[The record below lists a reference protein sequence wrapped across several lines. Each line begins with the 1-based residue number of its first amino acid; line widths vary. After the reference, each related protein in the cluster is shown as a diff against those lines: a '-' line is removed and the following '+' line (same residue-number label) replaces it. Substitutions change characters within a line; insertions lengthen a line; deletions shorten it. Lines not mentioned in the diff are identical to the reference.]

1 MSGKPSIY
9 KGLRKWGYFLFE
21 KDMLYFDMRNEEIRT
36 GEKMGQ
42 FTIYREDVPGVT
54 LLSNSFIDNYM
65 KDANDAQLKIYLYL
79 LRRLG
84 SGQATSVSEIADF
97 FNHTEREVLRSLKYW
112 EKLKLLAI
120 EYDESK
126 NVSGIRFLKGT
137 DEPVTVAAP
146 AVASAPVVAAAP
158 AVVSATAITE
168 KAEEAP
174 AEKADPYKKPS
185 YSADQLSAF
194 KNKENIRQLFFIAES
209 YMGRQLSVSDMKSI
223 LYLSDCLHFSDDLI
237 DYLLQYCVDR
247 GKKDFKYIEAV
258 ALNWA
263 QSGVTT
269 PKQAEKF
276 AAKYD
281 KSVYTIMKELGKN
294 NTPTKKELE
303 YIIRWTKEYGFSQ
316 DIIAI
321 ACERTVLATDSHRF
335 EYAEG
340 ILSNWKKEDVHHKS
354 DIQRIDAQY
363 QKSRQSRSTSSAASS
378 SQVSSNRFNQFA
390 QRSYEFDTLEARL
403 LGNK

>member
-1 MSGKPSIY
+1 
-9 KGLRKWGYFLFE
+9 
-21 KDMLYFDMRNEEIRT
+21 MRNEEIRT

-137 DEPVTVAAP
+137 DEPVT
-146 AVASAPVVAAAP
+146 
-158 AVVSATAITE
+158 E
-168 KAEEAP
+168 KTEEAP
-174 AEKADPYKKPS
+174 AEKTDPYKKPS

-223 LYLSDCLHFSDDLI
+223 LYLSDCLRFSDDLI

-281 KSVYTIMKELGKN
+281 KSVYAIMKELGKN

-340 ILSNWKKEDVHHKS
+340 ILSNWKKEDVHHKA

-378 SQVSSNRFNQFA
+378 SQTSSNRFNQFA
-390 QRSYEFDTLEARL
+390 QRSYDYDELEARL
-403 LGNK
+403 LSSK

>member
-42 FTIYREDVPGVT
+42 FTIYRKDVPGVT

-84 SGQATSVSEIADF
+84 SGQAASVSEIADF

-146 AVASAPVVAAAP
+146 AVAAAT

-168 KAEEAP
+168 KAEETP
-174 AEKADPYKKPS
+174 AEKTDPYKKPS

-363 QKSRQSRSTSSAASS
+363 QKSRQSRSSSSAASS
-378 SQVSSNRFNQFA
+378 SQVSSNRFNQFP
-390 QRSYEFDTLEARL
+390 QRDYDYDALEAML
-403 LGNK
+403 LNSK

>member
-84 SGQATSVSEIADF
+84 SGQAASVSEIADF

-146 AVASAPVVAAAP
+146 AVAAATV
-158 AVVSATAITE
+158 VVSATAITE
-168 KAEEAP
+168 KQ
-174 AEKADPYKKPS
+174 KKRLLKRPTLTRS
-185 YSADQLSAF
+185 RPTPQTSFLRL
-194 KNKENIRQLFFIAES
+194 KIKKT
-209 YMGRQLSVSDMKSI
+209 SVSS
-223 LYLSDCLHFSDDLI
+223 F
-237 DYLLQYCVDR
+237 LLR
-247 GKKDFKYIEAV
+247 SPT
-258 ALNWA
+258 WA
-263 QSGVTT
+263 DS
-269 PKQAEKF
+269 
-276 AAKYD
+276 
-281 KSVYTIMKELGKN
+281 SVCPI
-294 NTPTKKELE
+294 
-303 YIIRWTKEYGFSQ
+303 
-316 DIIAI
+316 
-321 ACERTVLATDSHRF
+321 
-335 EYAEG
+335 
-340 ILSNWKKEDVHHKS
+340 
-354 DIQRIDAQY
+354 
-363 QKSRQSRSTSSAASS
+363 
-378 SQVSSNRFNQFA
+378 
-390 QRSYEFDTLEARL
+390 
-403 LGNK
+403 

>member
-1 MSGKPSIY
+1 
-9 KGLRKWGYFLFE
+9 
-21 KDMLYFDMRNEEIRT
+21 
-36 GEKMGQ
+36 
-42 FTIYREDVPGVT
+42 
-54 LLSNSFIDNYM
+54 
-65 KDANDAQLKIYLYL
+65 
-79 LRRLG
+79 
-84 SGQATSVSEIADF
+84 
-97 FNHTEREVLRSLKYW
+97 
-112 EKLKLLAI
+112 
-120 EYDESK
+120 
-126 NVSGIRFLKGT
+126 
-137 DEPVTVAAP
+137 
-146 AVASAPVVAAAP
+146 
-158 AVVSATAITE
+158 
-168 KAEEAP
+168 
-174 AEKADPYKKPS
+174 
-185 YSADQLSAF
+185 
-194 KNKENIRQLFFIAES
+194 
-209 YMGRQLSVSDMKSI
+209 MGRQLSVSDMKSI

-281 KSVYTIMKELGKN
+281 KSVYAIMKELGKN

-340 ILSNWKKEDVHHKS
+340 ILSNWKKEDVHHKA

-378 SQVSSNRFNQFA
+378 SQVSSNRFNQFP
-390 QRSYEFDTLEARL
+390 QRDYDYDALEAML
-403 LGNK
+403 LNSK

>member
-1 MSGKPSIY
+1 MSEKPSIY

-84 SGQATSVSEIADF
+84 SGQAASVSEIADF

-146 AVASAPVVAAAP
+146 AVAAAT

-168 KAEEAP
+168 KAEETP
-174 AEKADPYKKPS
+174 AEKTDPYKKPS

-378 SQVSSNRFNQFA
+378 SQVSSNRFNQFP
-390 QRSYEFDTLEARL
+390 QRDYDYDALEAML
-403 LGNK
+403 LNSK

>member
-1 MSGKPSIY
+1 
-9 KGLRKWGYFLFE
+9 
-21 KDMLYFDMRNEEIRT
+21 
-36 GEKMGQ
+36 MGQ

-137 DEPVTVAAP
+137 DEPVTEK
-146 AVASAPVVAAAP
+146 
-158 AVVSATAITE
+158 TE
-168 KAEEAP
+168 ETP

-303 YIIRWTKEYGFSQ
+303 YIVRWTKEYGFSQ

-378 SQVSSNRFNQFA
+378 SQASSNRFNQFP
-390 QRSYEFDTLEARL
+390 QRDYDYDALEAML
-403 LGNK
+403 LNSK

>member
-9 KGLRKWGYFLFE
+9 KGLRGWGYFLFE

-146 AVASAPVVAAAP
+146 AVVAAT

-168 KAEEAP
+168 KAEETP
-174 AEKADPYKKPS
+174 AEKTDPYKKPS

-378 SQVSSNRFNQFA
+378 SQVSSNRFNQFP
-390 QRSYEFDTLEARL
+390 QRDYDYDALEAML
-403 LGNK
+403 LNSK

>member
-1 MSGKPSIY
+1 MSWKPSIY
-9 KGLRKWGYFLFE
+9 KGLRGWDYFLFE
-21 KDMLYFDMRNEEIRT
+21 KDVLYFDMRNEEIRT

-84 SGQATSVSEIADF
+84 SGQAASVSEIADF

-146 AVASAPVVAAAP
+146 AVAAAP
-158 AVVSATAITE
+158 AVVSATAVTE
-168 KAEEAP
+168 KAEETP
-174 AEKADPYKKPS
+174 AEKTDPYKKPS

-281 KSVYTIMKELGKN
+281 KSVYAIMKELGKN

-378 SQVSSNRFNQFA
+378 SQVSSNRFNQFP
-390 QRSYEFDTLEARL
+390 QRDYDYDALEAML
-403 LGNK
+403 LNSK

>member
-84 SGQATSVSEIADF
+84 SGQAASVSEIADF

-146 AVASAPVVAAAP
+146 AVAAAT

-168 KAEEAP
+168 KAEETP
-174 AEKADPYKKPS
+174 AEKTDPYKKPS
-185 YSADQLSAF
+185 YSTDQLSAF

-363 QKSRQSRSTSSAASS
+363 QKSRQSRSSSSAASS
-378 SQVSSNRFNQFA
+378 SQVSSNRFNQFP
-390 QRSYEFDTLEARL
+390 QRDYDYDALEAML
-403 LGNK
+403 LNSK

>member
-84 SGQATSVSEIADF
+84 SGQAASVSEIADF

-146 AVASAPVVAAAP
+146 AVAAAT

-168 KAEEAP
+168 KAEETP
-174 AEKADPYKKPS
+174 AEKTDPYKKPS

-258 ALNWA
+258 AINWA

-363 QKSRQSRSTSSAASS
+363 QKSHQSRSTSSAASS

-390 QRSYEFDTLEARL
+390 QRSYDYDELEARL
-403 LGNK
+403 LSSK

>member
-1 MSGKPSIY
+1 
-9 KGLRKWGYFLFE
+9 
-21 KDMLYFDMRNEEIRT
+21 MLYFDVRNEEIRT

-79 LRRLG
+79 LRKLG
-84 SGQATSVSEIADF
+84 AGQAASVSEIADF

-137 DEPVTVAAP
+137 DEPAVAAP
-146 AVASAPVVAAAP
+146 AVAAVPAVVSVSAVAEAPVVA
-158 AVVSATAITE
+158 E

-294 NTPTKKELE
+294 NAPTKKELE

-390 QRSYEFDTLEARL
+390 QRSYDYDELEARL
-403 LGNK
+403 LSSK

>member
-1 MSGKPSIY
+1 
-9 KGLRKWGYFLFE
+9 
-21 KDMLYFDMRNEEIRT
+21 MLYFDVQNEEIRT

-79 LRRLG
+79 LRKLG
-84 SGQATSVSEIADF
+84 AGQAASVSEIADF

-137 DEPVTVAAP
+137 DEPP
-146 AVASAPVVAAAP
+146 AV
-158 AVVSATAITE
+158 TE

-294 NTPTKKELE
+294 NAPTKKELE

-363 QKSRQSRSTSSAASS
+363 QKSRQSRSTSSTVSS

-390 QRSYEFDTLEARL
+390 QRSYDYDELEARL
-403 LGNK
+403 LSSK

>member
-9 KGLRKWGYFLFE
+9 RGLRKWGYFLFE
-21 KDMLYFDMRNEEIRT
+21 KDMFYFDMRNEEIRT

-84 SGQATSVSEIADF
+84 SGQAASVSEIADF

-146 AVASAPVVAAAP
+146 AVAAAT

-168 KAEEAP
+168 KAEETP
-174 AEKADPYKKPS
+174 AEKTDPYKKPS

-209 YMGRQLSVSDMKSI
+209 YMSRQLSVSDMKSI

-363 QKSRQSRSTSSAASS
+363 QKSRQSRSSSSAASS
-378 SQVSSNRFNQFA
+378 SQVSSNRFNQFP
-390 QRSYEFDTLEARL
+390 QRDYDYDALEAML
-403 LGNK
+403 LNSK

>member
-1 MSGKPSIY
+1 MSRKPSIY

-84 SGQATSVSEIADF
+84 SGQAASVSEIADF

-146 AVASAPVVAAAP
+146 VVVAAT

-168 KAEEAP
+168 KAEETP
-174 AEKADPYKKPS
+174 AEKTDPYKKPS

-321 ACERTVLATDSHRF
+321 ACERTVVATDSHRF

-390 QRSYEFDTLEARL
+390 QRSYDYDELEARL
-403 LGNK
+403 LSSK

>member
-1 MSGKPSIY
+1 MSRKPSIY

-84 SGQATSVSEIADF
+84 SGQAASVSEIADF

-146 AVASAPVVAAAP
+146 AVAAAT

-168 KAEEAP
+168 KAEETP
-174 AEKADPYKKPS
+174 AEKTDPYKKPS

-340 ILSNWKKEDVHHKS
+340 ILSNWKKEDVHHKA

-363 QKSRQSRSTSSAASS
+363 QKSRQGRSTSSAASS
-378 SQVSSNRFNQFA
+378 SQASSNRFNQFA
-390 QRSYEFDTLEARL
+390 QRSYDYDELEARL
-403 LGNK
+403 LSSK

>member
-146 AVASAPVVAAAP
+146 AVVAAT

-168 KAEEAP
+168 KAEETP
-174 AEKADPYKKPS
+174 AEKTDPYKKPS

-378 SQVSSNRFNQFA
+378 SQVSSNRFNQFP
-390 QRSYEFDTLEARL
+390 QRDYDYDALEAML
-403 LGNK
+403 LNSK

>member
-1 MSGKPSIY
+1 MSWKPSIY
-9 KGLRKWGYFLFE
+9 KGLRGWDYFLFE
-21 KDMLYFDMRNEEIRT
+21 KDVLYFDMRNEEIRT

-146 AVASAPVVAAAP
+146 AVAAAP
-158 AVVSATAITE
+158 AVVSATAVTE
-168 KAEEAP
+168 KAEETP
-174 AEKADPYKKPS
+174 AEKTDPYKKPS

-378 SQVSSNRFNQFA
+378 SQVSSNRFNQFP
-390 QRSYEFDTLEARL
+390 QRDYDYDALEAML
-403 LGNK
+403 LNSK

>member
-84 SGQATSVSEIADF
+84 SGQAASVSEIADF

-120 EYDESK
+120 EYDESR

-146 AVASAPVVAAAP
+146 AVAAAT
-158 AVVSATAITE
+158 AVVSATAIIE
-168 KAEEAP
+168 KAEETP
-174 AEKADPYKKPS
+174 AEKTDPYKKPS

-378 SQVSSNRFNQFA
+378 SQVSSNRFNQFP
-390 QRSYEFDTLEARL
+390 QRDYDYDALEAML
-403 LGNK
+403 LNSK

>member
-146 AVASAPVVAAAP
+146 AVAAAT

-168 KAEEAP
+168 KAEETP
-174 AEKADPYKKPS
+174 AEKIDPYKKPS

-281 KSVYTIMKELGKN
+281 KFVYTIMKELGKN

-378 SQVSSNRFNQFA
+378 SQVSSNRFNQFP
-390 QRSYEFDTLEARL
+390 QRDYDYDALEAML
-403 LGNK
+403 LNSK

>member
-1 MSGKPSIY
+1 
-9 KGLRKWGYFLFE
+9 
-21 KDMLYFDMRNEEIRT
+21 MRNEEIRT

-42 FTIYREDVPGVT
+42 FTICREDVPGVT

-84 SGQATSVSEIADF
+84 SGQAASVSEIADF

-112 EKLKLLAI
+112 EKLKLLTI

-146 AVASAPVVAAAP
+146 AVAAAT
-158 AVVSATAITE
+158 AVVSATAIIE
-168 KAEEAP
+168 KAEETP
-174 AEKADPYKKPS
+174 AEKTDPYKKPS

-363 QKSRQSRSTSSAASS
+363 QKSRQSRSTSSASAAANTASK
-378 SQVSSNRFNQFA
+378 NKFNNFT
-390 QRSYEFDTLEARL
+390 QRSYDYDELEARL
-403 LGNK
+403 LSSK

>member
-1 MSGKPSIY
+1 
-9 KGLRKWGYFLFE
+9 
-21 KDMLYFDMRNEEIRT
+21 MRNEEIRT

-42 FTIYREDVPGVT
+42 FTICREDVPGVT

-84 SGQATSVSEIADF
+84 SGQAASVSEIADF

-112 EKLKLLAI
+112 EKLKLLTI

-146 AVASAPVVAAAP
+146 AVAAAT
-158 AVVSATAITE
+158 AVVSATTITE
-168 KAEEAP
+168 KAEETP
-174 AEKADPYKKPS
+174 AEKTDPYKKPS

-303 YIIRWTKEYGFSQ
+303 YIVRWTKEYGFSQ

-363 QKSRQSRSTSSAASS
+363 QKSRQGRSTSSAASS
-378 SQVSSNRFNQFA
+378 SQASSNRFNQFA
-390 QRSYEFDTLEARL
+390 QRSYDYDELEARL
-403 LGNK
+403 LSSK

>member
-84 SGQATSVSEIADF
+84 SGQAASVSEIADF

-126 NVSGIRFLKGT
+126 NVSSIRFLKGM

-146 AVASAPVVAAAP
+146 AVAAAT

-168 KAEEAP
+168 KAEETP
-174 AEKADPYKKPS
+174 AEKTDSYKKPS

-223 LYLSDCLHFSDDLI
+223 LYLSDCLRFSDDLI

-390 QRSYEFDTLEARL
+390 QRSYDYDELEARL
-403 LGNK
+403 LSSK

>member
-1 MSGKPSIY
+1 MSEKPSIY

-84 SGQATSVSEIADF
+84 SGQAASVSEIADF

-146 AVASAPVVAAAP
+146 AVAA
-158 AVVSATAITE
+158 ATAITE
-168 KAEEAP
+168 KAEETP
-174 AEKADPYKKPS
+174 AEKTDPYKKPS

-390 QRSYEFDTLEARL
+390 QRSYDYDELEARL
-403 LGNK
+403 LSSK

>member
-84 SGQATSVSEIADF
+84 SGQAASVSEIADF

-146 AVASAPVVAAAP
+146 AVATAT

-168 KAEEAP
+168 KAEETP
-174 AEKADPYKKPS
+174 AEKTDPYKKPS

-378 SQVSSNRFNQFA
+378 SQVSSNRFNQFP
-390 QRSYEFDTLEARL
+390 QRDYDYDALEAML
-403 LGNK
+403 LNSK

>member
-9 KGLRKWGYFLFE
+9 KGLREWGYFLFE

-84 SGQATSVSEIADF
+84 SGQAASVSEIADF

-146 AVASAPVVAAAP
+146 AVAAAT

-168 KAEEAP
+168 KAEETP
-174 AEKADPYKKPS
+174 AEKTDPYKKPS

-363 QKSRQSRSTSSAASS
+363 QKSRQSRSSSSAASS
-378 SQVSSNRFNQFA
+378 SQVSSNRFNQFP
-390 QRSYEFDTLEARL
+390 QRDYDYDALEAML
-403 LGNK
+403 LNSK

>member
-137 DEPVTVAAP
+137 DEPVIVAAP
-146 AVASAPVVAAAP
+146 AVAATT

-168 KAEEAP
+168 KAEEMP
-174 AEKADPYKKPS
+174 AEKTDPYKKPS

-390 QRSYEFDTLEARL
+390 QRSYDYDELEARL
-403 LGNK
+403 LSSK

>member
-1 MSGKPSIY
+1 
-9 KGLRKWGYFLFE
+9 
-21 KDMLYFDMRNEEIRT
+21 MRNEEIRT

-137 DEPVTVAAP
+137 DEPAAVAAP
-146 AVASAPVVAAAP
+146 AVAAAPVVVSVT
-158 AVVSATAITE
+158 AVTE
-168 KAEEAP
+168 KAEETP

-281 KSVYTIMKELGKN
+281 KSVYAIMKELGKN

-340 ILSNWKKEDVHHKS
+340 ILSNWKKEDVHHKA

-378 SQVSSNRFNQFA
+378 SQASSNRFNQFP
-390 QRSYEFDTLEARL
+390 QRDYDYDALEAML
-403 LGNK
+403 LNSK

>member
-1 MSGKPSIY
+1 
-9 KGLRKWGYFLFE
+9 
-21 KDMLYFDMRNEEIRT
+21 MRNEEIRT

-281 KSVYTIMKELGKN
+281 KSVYAIMKELGKN

-340 ILSNWKKEDVHHKS
+340 ILSNWKKEDVHHKA

-378 SQVSSNRFNQFA
+378 SQASSNRFNQFP
-390 QRSYEFDTLEARL
+390 QRDYDYDALEAML
-403 LGNK
+403 LNSK

>member
-1 MSGKPSIY
+1 MIICCS
-9 KGLRKWGYFLFE
+9 
-21 KDMLYFDMRNEEIRT
+21 
-36 GEKMGQ
+36 
-42 FTIYREDVPGVT
+42 
-54 LLSNSFIDNYM
+54 
-65 KDANDAQLKIYLYL
+65 
-79 LRRLG
+79 
-84 SGQATSVSEIADF
+84 TS
-97 FNHTEREVLRSLKYW
+97 
-112 EKLKLLAI
+112 
-120 EYDESK
+120 
-126 NVSGIRFLKGT
+126 
-137 DEPVTVAAP
+137 
-146 AVASAPVVAAAP
+146 
-158 AVVSATAITE
+158 
-168 KAEEAP
+168 
-174 AEKADPYKKPS
+174 
-185 YSADQLSAF
+185 
-194 KNKENIRQLFFIAES
+194 
-209 YMGRQLSVSDMKSI
+209 SDG
-223 LYLSDCLHFSDDLI
+223 
-237 DYLLQYCVDR
+237 

-258 ALNWA
+258 ALKLGA
-263 QSGVTT
+263 VRVTT

-294 NTPTKKELE
+294 NPPTQKELE

-390 QRSYEFDTLEARL
+390 QRSYDYDELEARL
-403 LGNK
+403 LSSK

>member
-1 MSGKPSIY
+1 
-9 KGLRKWGYFLFE
+9 
-21 KDMLYFDMRNEEIRT
+21 MLYFDVRNEEIRT

-79 LRRLG
+79 LRKLG
-84 SGQATSVSEIADF
+84 AGQAASVSEIADF

-137 DEPVTVAAP
+137 DEPAAAAP
-146 AVASAPVVAAAP
+146 AVAAVPAIAAVPVVVSAP
-158 AVVSATAITE
+158 AVAVAPAVAE

-294 NTPTKKELE
+294 NAPTKKELE

-378 SQVSSNRFNQFA
+378 SQVSSNRFNQFP
-390 QRSYEFDTLEARL
+390 QRDYDYDALEAML
-403 LGNK
+403 LNSK

>member
-146 AVASAPVVAAAP
+146 AVAAAT

-168 KAEEAP
+168 KAEETP
-174 AEKADPYKKPS
+174 VEKTDPYKKPS

-378 SQVSSNRFNQFA
+378 SQVSSNRFNQFP
-390 QRSYEFDTLEARL
+390 QRDYDYDALEAML
-403 LGNK
+403 LNSK

>member
-9 KGLRKWGYFLFE
+9 KGLREWGYFLFE

-84 SGQATSVSEIADF
+84 SGQAASVSEIADF

-146 AVASAPVVAAAP
+146 AVAAAT

-168 KAEEAP
+168 KAEETP
-174 AEKADPYKKPS
+174 AEKTDPYKKPS

-378 SQVSSNRFNQFA
+378 SQVSSNRFNQFP
-390 QRSYEFDTLEARL
+390 QRDYDYDALEAML
-403 LGNK
+403 LNSK

>member
-1 MSGKPSIY
+1 
-9 KGLRKWGYFLFE
+9 
-21 KDMLYFDMRNEEIRT
+21 
-36 GEKMGQ
+36 
-42 FTIYREDVPGVT
+42 
-54 LLSNSFIDNYM
+54 
-65 KDANDAQLKIYLYL
+65 
-79 LRRLG
+79 
-84 SGQATSVSEIADF
+84 
-97 FNHTEREVLRSLKYW
+97 
-112 EKLKLLAI
+112 
-120 EYDESK
+120 
-126 NVSGIRFLKGT
+126 
-137 DEPVTVAAP
+137 
-146 AVASAPVVAAAP
+146 
-158 AVVSATAITE
+158 
-168 KAEEAP
+168 
-174 AEKADPYKKPS
+174 
-185 YSADQLSAF
+185 
-194 KNKENIRQLFFIAES
+194 
-209 YMGRQLSVSDMKSI
+209 MGRQLSVSDMKSI

-340 ILSNWKKEDVHHKS
+340 ILSNWKKRMCITS
-354 DIQRIDAQY
+354 P
-363 QKSRQSRSTSSAASS
+363 TSSALMPSTRRAARAEAPLPLLPLPRFLPT
-378 SQVSSNRFNQFA
+378 VSTSLPR
-390 QRSYEFDTLEARL
+390 EATTTTNWKRDC
-403 LGNK
+403 

>member
-84 SGQATSVSEIADF
+84 SGQAASVSEIADF

-146 AVASAPVVAAAP
+146 AVAAAT

-168 KAEEAP
+168 KAEETP
-174 AEKADPYKKPS
+174 AEKTDPYKKPS

-363 QKSRQSRSTSSAASS
+363 QKSRQSRSSSSAASS
-378 SQVSSNRFNQFA
+378 SQVSSNRFNQFP
-390 QRSYEFDTLEARL
+390 QRDYDYDALEAML
-403 LGNK
+403 LNSK

>member
-1 MSGKPSIY
+1 
-9 KGLRKWGYFLFE
+9 
-21 KDMLYFDMRNEEIRT
+21 MLYFDVRNEEIRT

-79 LRRLG
+79 LRKLG
-84 SGQATSVSEIADF
+84 AGQAASVSEIADF

-112 EKLKLLAI
+112 EKLKLLVI

-137 DEPVTVAAP
+137 DEPAP
-146 AVASAPVVAAAP
+146 AVTVTPAVAAAP
-158 AVVSATAITE
+158 AVAE

-269 PKQAEKF
+269 PRQAEKF

-294 NTPTKKELE
+294 NAPTKKELE

-363 QKSRQSRSTSSAASS
+363 QKSRQSRSTSSTASS
-378 SQVSSNRFNQFA
+378 SQVSSNRFNQFP
-390 QRSYEFDTLEARL
+390 QRDYDYDALEAML
-403 LGNK
+403 LNSN

>member
-9 KGLRKWGYFLFE
+9 KGLRKWDYFLFE

-84 SGQATSVSEIADF
+84 SGQAASVSEIADF

-146 AVASAPVVAAAP
+146 AVAAAT

-168 KAEEAP
+168 KAEETP
-174 AEKADPYKKPS
+174 AEKTDPYKKPS

-378 SQVSSNRFNQFA
+378 SQVSSNRFNQFP
-390 QRSYEFDTLEARL
+390 QRDYDYDALEAML
-403 LGNK
+403 LNSK

>member
-9 KGLRKWGYFLFE
+9 KGLRKRGYFLFE

-84 SGQATSVSEIADF
+84 SGQAASVSEIADF

-146 AVASAPVVAAAP
+146 AVAAAT

-168 KAEEAP
+168 KAEETP
-174 AEKADPYKKPS
+174 AEKTDPYKKPS

-258 ALNWA
+258 AINWA

-390 QRSYEFDTLEARL
+390 QRSYDYDELEARL
-403 LGNK
+403 LSSK

>member
-1 MSGKPSIY
+1 
-9 KGLRKWGYFLFE
+9 LRGWGYFLFE
-21 KDMLYFDMRNEEIRT
+21 KDVLYFDMRNEEIRT

-126 NVSGIRFLKGT
+126 NVSGIRFLKGM
-137 DEPVTVAAP
+137 DEPAVVAPTVAA
-146 AVASAPVVAAAP
+146 VP
-158 AVVSATAITE
+158 AVVAVPAVTE
-168 KAEEAP
+168 KAEETP
-174 AEKADPYKKPS
+174 AEKTDPYKKPS

-281 KSVYTIMKELGKN
+281 KSVYAIMKELGKN

-340 ILSNWKKEDVHHKS
+340 ILSNWKKEDVHHKA

-390 QRSYEFDTLEARL
+390 QRSYDYDELEARL
-403 LGNK
+403 LSSK